1 MATVGVL
8 GQVVGKANGSTL
20 AMMVCALGRGLDF
33 ATTWVAINQGRA
45 LEAKPFCADV
55 LYLLGHQ
62 AGLIAYEALITTP
75 TIFLGC
81 QFAKRVVS
89 AQYADDTHWQV
100 FLLVGVVSLIVA
112 LHNVEF
118 LF

>member
-20 AMMVCALGRGLDF
+20 AMTVCALGRGLDF
-33 ATTWVAINQGRA
+33 ATTWVAISQGRA
-45 LEAKPFCADV
+45 VEAKPFVADV

-62 AGLIAYEALITTP
+62 AGLITYEALITTP
-75 TIFLGC
+75 VIFLGC
-81 QFAKRVVS
+81 QLAKRV
-89 AQYADDTHWQV
+89 ARTQYADDTPWQV

-118 LF
+118 LL

>member
-1 MATVGVL
+1 MV
-8 GQVVGKANGSTL
+8 
-20 AMMVCALGRGLDF
+20 VCALGRGLDF
-33 ATTWVAINQGRA
+33 ATTWVAINQGQA
-45 LEAKPFCADV
+45 VEAKPFVADV

-62 AGLIAYEALITTP
+62 AGLITYEALITTP

-81 QFAKRVVS
+81 RLAKRVVR
-89 AQYADDTHWQV
+89 AQYADDTNWQV
-100 FLLVGVVSLIVA
+100 FLSVGVVSLIVA

>member
-1 MATVGVL
+1 MANVGVL

-20 AMMVCALGRGLDF
+20 AMAVCALGRGLDF
-33 ATTWVAINQGRA
+33 ATTWVAIGQGRA
-45 LEAKPFCADV
+45 VEAKPLIAAV

-75 TIFLGC
+75 AIFLGC
-81 QFAKRVVS
+81 RLAKRVVG
-89 AQYADDTHWQV
+89 AQYADDTNWQV
-100 FLLVGVVSLIVA
+100 FFLVGVVSLIVA

-118 LF
+118 LL